1 MNPRDLN
8 RRAREQW
15 DAKAEFWDV
24 LHGYEGNQFHQLL
37 VGPSA
42 EKLLGVKAGESIVD
56 VACGNGQFS
65 RRLAELGAQ
74 VTATDFSAALIE
86 RAKARTNSDKVN
98 YKVVDATDEAQLL
111 ALGIGQFDSAVCNM
125 ALQDIADIAPLFRAV
140 RRLVKQGGRFV
151 FTLTH
156 PAFNLAQT
164 VFVEERAEVN
174 GEIIYTRVLKQS
186 HYLTE
191 RTEEGAGAPNEPNP
205 HLYFHRPMNV
215 LLNAAFE
222 AGWMADGI
230 EEPAFPEGSLG
241 GRRLSWAEFPEFPP
255 VLAVRLR

>member
-42 EKLLGVKAGESIVD
+42 EKLLGVKAGESVLD

-86 RAKARTNSDKVN
+86 RAKARTKSDSVS

-111 ALGIGQFDSAVCNM
+111 ALGIGQFDAAVCNM

-151 FTLTH
+151 FTISH
-156 PAFNLAQT
+156 PAFNMVDT
-164 VFVEERAEVN
+164 VFAEERAEVN
-174 GEIIYTRVLKQS
+174 GDIAYTRMLKQKT
-186 HYLTE
+186 YLTE
-191 RTEEGAGAPNEPNP
+191 SAIEGSGAPNEPNP
-205 HLYFHRPMNV
+205 HLYFHRPLHT
-215 LLNAAFE
+215 LLNAAFSG
-222 AGWMADGI
+222 GWMADGI

-241 GRRLSWAEFPEFPP
+241 GRRLSWVEFPEFPP

>member
-24 LHGYEGNQFHQLL
+24 LHGYEGNQFHKLL

-42 EKLLGVKAGESIVD
+42 EKLLNVQQGTAVLD

-74 VTATDFSAALIE
+74 VVATDFSAALIE
-86 RAKARTNSDKVN
+86 RARARTTSSNVT

-111 ALGIGQFDSAVCNM
+111 ALGIGQFDAAVCNM

-140 RRLVKQGGRFV
+140 RRLVKQGGCLV
-151 FTLTH
+151 FTISH
-156 PAFNLAQT
+156 PAFNVAET

-174 GEIIYTRVLKQS
+174 SEVVYIRSLKQS
-186 HYLTE
+186 NYLTE
-191 RTEEGAGAPNEPNP
+191 TAVEGSGAPDEPNP
-205 HLYFHRPMNV
+205 HLYFHRPLHV
-215 LLNAAFE
+215 LLNAAFG

-230 EEPAFPEGSLG
+230 EEPSFPEGSVG
-241 GRRLSWAEFPEFPP
+241 GRRLSWAEFSEFPP

>member
-42 EKLLGVKAGESIVD
+42 EKLLDVKAGDSVLD

-86 RAKARTNSDKVN
+86 RAKARTNSDRVS

-111 ALGIGQFDSAVCNM
+111 ALGIGQFDAAVCNM
-125 ALQDIADIAPLFRAV
+125 ALQDIADIGPLFRAL

-151 FTLTH
+151 ITLTH

-174 GEIIYTRVLKQS
+174 GEIIYTRALKLS
-186 HYLTE
+186 NYLTE
-191 RTEEGAGAPNEPNP
+191 LTEEGAGAPNEPNP
-205 HLYFHRPMNV
+205 HLYFHRPLHV

-230 EEPAFPEGSLG
+230 EEPAFPDGSLG

>member
-1 MNPRDLN
+1 MNPRELN

-24 LHGYEGNQFHQLL
+24 LHGYEGNQFHKLL

-42 EKLLGVKAGESIVD
+42 EKLLDVKAGEQLLD

-74 VTATDFSAALIE
+74 VVATDFSAALIE
-86 RAKARTNSDKVN
+86 RAKARTTSSRIT

-111 ALGIGQFDSAVCNM
+111 ALGIDQFDAAVCNM

-140 RRLVKQGGRFV
+140 RRLVKPGGRFV

-164 VFVEERAEVN
+164 VFVEERAEVA
-174 GEIIYTRVLKQS
+174 GEMVYTRALKLS

-191 RTEEGAGAPNEPNP
+191 RTDEGMGAPDEPTG
-205 HLYFHRPMNV
+205 HLYFHRPLHA
-215 LLNAAFE
+215 LLNAAFG
-222 AGWMADGI
+222 AGWKADGI
-230 EEPAFPEGSLG
+230 EEPSFPEGSLG
-241 GRRLSWAEFPEFPP
+241 GRRLSWVEFSEFPP